1 MAVVAGYMSSIAS
14 TKLIN
19 KAHIK
24 SQENNRNISR
34 FRHQK
39 SDFDIPNCLVKPSS
53 LLHAQTDATSNH
65 ITFDGSQ
72 PVSEQAVKDRS

>member
-39 SDFDIPNCLVKPSS
+39 SDFDIPNCLVKPFS